1 MSACVDTRRE
11 RELTPREASTASRG
25 ARALQVARDI
35 SLWNTLLDDTTVAR
49 QPSALFSW

>member
-1 MSACVDTRRE
+1 MSACVETRRA
-11 RELTPREASTASRG
+11 RELIPRDASTARWG

-49 QPSALFSW
+49 QPSVLFSW